1 MLTGLDIL
9 FVACA
14 TCLYLKYAKLF
25 NGATMEEK
33 KKTLQSS
40 ALQVNLERTAV
51 EVVIPEKYSVL
62 LRIADKHYGVSK
74 RTREL
79 LLELNHPY
87 VNWEYVVKMLKT
99 LSIGDFYE
107 FNKDPEGFN
116 ALEVMLGIYFDVINL
131 SPSENTREA
140 AIRYVFEFISTAASS
155 SGIFLTRNMPLFP
168 LALNSFLR
176 IKEEPKYILKKSSGN
191 AKSLLK
197 CFAEQHVEF
206 QGQPMKDFL
215 QRVFNE
221 TYSFWLSQPDPAG
234 WAPVE
239 KVTSIEITELYQR
252 LIEPLTHNHIHILIN
267 RLEELNKQEFTDNE
281 EFASKYLN
289 LPDNTQIAD
298 GYFLVADQLE
308 KTAALEGQKHLI
320 KLNFLFHMLNVPG
333 LSDAYINALWEI
345 NRSLSRV
352 FTEEKHEN
360 LHEFIKKM
368 FQVMRKSS
376 ARDEHHG
383 AIIDCV
389 TTIARETF
397 SQNNHRLVETFI
409 EELIHYGFQYP
420 EIKGSNTEWQIQVN
434 PTHIM
439 NIRSW
444 LDIIAMKPRWTKR
457 LLSALIINL
466 KIGGIFIRDT
476 DIIQKNISNLLNSD
490 ISPAY
495 NLVKQ
500 LLRIF
505 PVYFSEIGAEGELRD
520 VSTKVDE
527 LSHRNDKLIYFLR
540 KQSHVES
547 NSILVD
553 FIEDIFRYWHS
564 GEKDYIRKHLPE
576 EVYEQIDNKGE
587 FFDGMHR
594 AFGLLFPKIDSNPL
608 NLLTWDKAK
617 IQRELQKIRGIPE
630 RDKERTALILR
641 LYQLLY
647 KKYNFEHLDLLKD
660 MEASGMFSIIRI
672 HSLKRHL
679 QRKNYFKSLEIIL
692 DFLSQLK
699 EKILSPQKTTPF
711 ENIYFKRHIAAG
723 IPSMYGTYKEVKFD
737 SVGFSLRLESL
748 AGVLFEE
755 LTKSLNLKFIT
766 KSTIFKIHD
775 CLWLYVRALELE
787 GISTESL
794 VTKMKYITSALQIRQ
809 FSIDQYIDIFKFI
822 SKSIQGIIRDYYID
836 AHSANLPVVIRQF
849 IDKNSNGKH
858 SSSQEI
864 DELTYQHSEN
874 FIRSIISSAFGLQ
887 VLDNL
892 NNNII
897 KNLSAELEKFKD
909 NKQILN
915 LVMAYIP
922 ELTISPLYK
931 ADKKIDNQ
939 ILVGNKGYF
948 LKKLASMG
956 FPVPPGFVI
965 TTEVFRGHDA
975 VVSYK
980 YIFKD
985 LSARIHNEIVR
996 LEKITGCRY
1005 GDDKNPLLLSVRSG
1019 ATMSLPGMMRSFLNV
1034 GINETIAEGLSRRP
1048 DFAWAAWD
1056 SYRRFLQTWGMFT
1069 GLERNF
1075 FDTIIDSFK
1084 GRYGVTRKIEFGP
1097 EQMRQVTLAY
1107 KDELKDKGIEIP
1119 DDPFEQLQQAILQV
1133 FASWY
1138 SDQATTYRHQMHIS
1152 DEWGT
1157 AVIVQRMVFGN
1168 LNDNSGS
1175 GVTFT
1180 RSPRGTSPDVTL
1192 YGDFIFGVQGDD
1204 IVSGLV
1210 ETYPVTEKQRL
1221 AEKRESPIS
1230 LEKNFPEVYG
1240 ELKRLAEVLIYEK
1253 GFNHQEIEF
1262 TFETP
1267 EKQGLFILQTRD
1279 MVQQEAQK
1287 LKRFKDV
1294 KKLDESLLGMGI
1306 GVSGGALCGR
1316 AVYSVEE
1323 IDRFRE
1329 IEPDTQLVLIR
1340 PDTVP
1345 DDIGILLHV
1354 EGLLTSRGGSTSH
1367 AAVTIPQLDKVGVV
1381 GFNKLKVFETEG
1393 YSTVD
1398 GHVIKSG
1405 DYISIDGSTGAVYK
1419 GKHECETE

>member
-1 MLTGLDIL
+1 MKNSERH
-9 FVACA
+9 FVD
-14 TCLYLKYAKLF
+14 
-25 NGATMEEK
+25 NQDS
-33 KKTLQSS
+33 TLQSS

-51 EVVIPEKYSVL
+51 QVEIPEKYTIL
-62 LRIADKHYGVSK
+62 LRVAEKHYGVSK

-87 VNWEYVVKMLKT
+87 INWEYVLKMLKT

-107 FNKDPEGFN
+107 FNKDAEGLP
-116 ALEVMLGIYFDVINL
+116 ALEVILGIYFDIIML
-131 SPSENTREA
+131 SPSENIRET
-140 AIRYVFEFISTAASS
+140 AIRYLFEFIATIASNS
-155 SGIFLTRNMPLFP
+155 NTLLPRNMSLFP
-168 LALNSFLR
+168 LIIRTLLHIPEDQAF
-176 IKEEPKYILKKSSGN
+176 IFKKSSGN
-191 AKSLLK
+191 TKTLLR
-197 CFAEQHVEF
+197 CFEKQGVEIPHDIM
-206 QGQPMKDFL
+206 QSFL
-215 QRVFNE
+215 YRVFNE
-221 TYSFWLSQPDPAG
+221 TYTFWLTQPDPSEWTPG
-234 WAPVE
+234 E
-239 KVTSIEITELYQR
+239 KESSVQSTEMYQK
-252 LIEPLTHNHIHILIN
+252 LIEPLTYGHLHIL
-267 RLEELNKQEFTDNE
+267 LEKLGMLYKKTSISKDEFVSE
-281 EFASKYLN
+281 YLN
-289 LPDNTQIAD
+289 LPDYSQITN
-298 GYFLVADQLE
+298 GYFLIADQLE
-308 KTAALEGQKHLI
+308 KTETFEGQQHLI

-333 LSDAYINALWEI
+333 LSDVYINALWEI
-345 NRSLSRV
+345 NRSLSKV

-360 LHEFIKKM
+360 LHEFIKKI
-368 FQVMRKSS
+368 FIVMQKSS
-376 ARDEHHG
+376 ASYEHRG
-383 AIIDCV
+383 AIIDCI
-389 TTIARETF
+389 TTIAREIF
-397 SQNNHRLVETFI
+397 IQNNHQLVETFI

-420 EIKGSNTEWQIQVN
+420 EIKGPNTEWQIQVN

-444 LDIIAMKPRWTKR
+444 LDIIAMKPRWTKK

-466 KIGGIFIRDT
+466 QLGGIFIRDT
-476 DIIQKNISNLLNSD
+476 DIIQKDISNLLNSD
-490 ISPAY
+490 IAPAY

-520 VSTKVDE
+520 TSTKVDE

-547 NSILVD
+547 NSLLVN

-564 GEKDYIRKHLPE
+564 GTKDYIKKHLPD
-576 EVYEQIDNKGE
+576 EVFEQIDSKGE

-594 AFGLLFPKIDSNPL
+594 AFAVLFPKIENNPL
-608 NLLTWDKAK
+608 NLLAWDKAK
-617 IQRELQKIRGIPE
+617 TQRELQKIKGIPE
-630 RDKERTALILR
+630 RDKERTALIIR
-641 LYQLLY
+641 LYQLFY
-647 KKYNFEHLDLLKD
+647 KKYNFEHLDLLRD
-660 MEASGMFSIIRI
+660 MEVSGIFSITKI

-679 QRKNYFKSLEIIL
+679 QRKDYIKSLGIIL
-692 DFLSQLK
+692 AFLAMLK
-699 EKILSPQKTTPF
+699 EKILSSQKTTPF

-723 IPSMYGTYKEVKFD
+723 IPSMYGTYKELKFD
-737 SVGFSLRLESL
+737 SAGFSLRLESL

-766 KSTIFKIHD
+766 KSTLIRIHEY
-775 CLWLYVRALELE
+775 LWLYVRALELE

-822 SKSIQGIIRDYYID
+822 AKSIQGIIRDYFID
-836 AHSANLPVVIRQF
+836 AHRSNLPIIIRQY
-849 IDKNSNGKH
+849 IEKKNGAGAVTASDI
-858 SSSQEI
+858 E
-864 DELTYQHSEN
+864 ELIYQHSEN
-874 FIRSIISSAFGLQ
+874 FIRSVISSAFGLQ

-897 KNLSAELEKFKD
+897 KNLNAELEKFKD

-922 ELTISPLYK
+922 ELAISPIYK
-931 ADKKIDNQ
+931 TDKHTDNQ

-965 TTEVFRGHDA
+965 TTEVFRGYDA
-975 VVSYK
+975 VVGYK

-985 LSARIHNEIVR
+985 LSLRIYNEIVR
-996 LEKITGCRY
+996 LEKMTGCKY

-1034 GINETIAEGLSRRP
+1034 GINKTIAEGLGRKS
-1048 DFAWAAWD
+1048 DYAWAAWD

-1075 FDTIIDSFK
+1075 FDIIIDSFK
-1084 GRYGVTRKIEFGP
+1084 SRFSVIRKIEFDS

-1107 KDELKDKGIEIP
+1107 KNALEHKGIEIP
-1119 DDPFEQLQQAILQV
+1119 DDPYEQLQQAILQV

-1138 SDQATTYRHQMHIS
+1138 SEQATTYRHQMHIS

-1157 AVIVQRMVFGN
+1157 AVIVQKMVFGN

-1175 GVTFT
+1175 GVIFT
-1180 RSPRGTSPDVTL
+1180 RGPRGTSPDVTL

-1204 IVSGLV
+1204 IVSGLA
-1210 ETYPVTEKQRL
+1210 ETYPVSEKQRL
-1221 AEKRESPIS
+1221 VERRESHIS
-1230 LEKNFPEVYG
+1230 LEKDFPEVYG
-1240 ELKRLAEVLIYEK
+1240 ELKRLSEVLIYEK

-1262 TFETP
+1262 TFENPT
-1267 EKQGLFILQTRD
+1267 KNGLYILQTRD
-1279 MVQQEAQK
+1279 MVQRETQK
-1287 LKRFKDV
+1287 LKRFKDI
-1294 KKLDESLLGMGI
+1294 KELEESLLGMGI

-1316 AVYSVEE
+1316 AVYSEEE
-1323 IDRFRE
+1323 INSFRE
-1329 IEPDTQLVLIR
+1329 SEPETPLVLIR

-1354 EGLLTSRGGSTSH
+1354 EGLLTSKGGSTSH
-1367 AAVTIPQLDKVGVV
+1367 AAVTIPQLNKVGVV
-1381 GFNKLKVFETEG
+1381 GFNKLKVYEIEG

-1398 GHVIKSG
+1398 GAIIRGG
-1405 DYISIDGSTGAVYK
+1405 DFISIDGNSGAIYS
-1419 GKHECETE
+1419 GRHEYEME

>member
-1 MLTGLDIL
+1 MDNKDKI
-9 FVACA
+9 
-14 TCLYLKYAKLF
+14 
-25 NGATMEEK
+25 
-33 KKTLQSS
+33 LQSS

-51 EVVIPEKYSVL
+51 QVEIPEKYSIL
-62 LRIADKHYGVSK
+62 LRVAEKHYGVSK
-74 RTREL
+74 RTLEL

-87 VNWEYVVKMLKT
+87 INWEYVLKMLKT
-99 LSIGDFYE
+99 ISIGDFYE
-107 FNKDPEGFN
+107 FNKNTEGLQ
-116 ALEVMLGIYFDVINL
+116 ALEVILGIYFDVIIS
-131 SPSENTREA
+131 SPSEDIRETV
-140 AIRYVFEFISTAASS
+140 IRYLFEFISTIASNS
-155 SGIFLTRNMPLFP
+155 NAYLSRNMPLLPFTIRT
-168 LALNSFLR
+168 LLHISENQAF
-176 IKEEPKYILKKSSGN
+176 IFKKSSGN
-191 AKSLLK
+191 AKTLLK
-197 CFAEQHVEF
+197 CFEEQKIEIPHDIM
-206 QGQPMKDFL
+206 QSFL
-215 QRVFNE
+215 FRVFNE
-221 TYSFWLSQPDPAG
+221 TYTFWLTQPDPSEWTPG
-234 WAPVE
+234 E
-239 KVTSIEITELYQR
+239 KESSAESRETYQK
-252 LIEPLTHNHIHILIN
+252 LIKPLSYEHLKIL
-267 RLEELNKQEFTDNE
+267 LNKLETLNKNSFTGNDKFISE
-281 EFASKYLN
+281 YLD
-289 LPDNTQIAD
+289 LPDYTQITN
-298 GYFLVADQLE
+298 GYFLIADQLE
-308 KTAALEGQKHLI
+308 KTKAFEGQQHLV

-333 LSDAYINALWEI
+333 LSDVYINALWEI
-345 NRSLSRV
+345 NRSLSKV
-352 FTEEKHEN
+352 FTEENHEN
-360 LHEFIKKM
+360 LHEFIKRI
-368 FQVMRKSS
+368 FRVMQKSS
-376 ARDEHHG
+376 ARHEHHG

-389 TTIARETF
+389 TTIAREIF
-397 SQNNHRLVETFI
+397 LQNNHQLVETFI
-409 EELIHYGFQYP
+409 EELICYGFQYP

-466 KIGGIFIRDT
+466 KLGGIFIRDT
-476 DIIQKNISNLLNSD
+476 DIIQKDISNLLNSD
-490 ISPAY
+490 IAPAY

-520 VSTKVDE
+520 TSTKVDE

-547 NSILVD
+547 NSLLVN

-564 GEKDYIRKHLPE
+564 GTKDYIKKHLPN
-576 EVYEQIDNKGE
+576 EVFEQVDNKGE
-587 FFDGMHR
+587 FFDGMHK
-594 AFGLLFPKIDSNPL
+594 AFVVLFPKIENNPL
-608 NLLTWDKAK
+608 NLLAWDKTK
-617 IQRELQKIRGIPE
+617 IQRELQKIKRIPE
-630 RDKERTALILR
+630 RDKERSALIIR

-647 KKYNFEHLDLLKD
+647 KKYNFEHLDLLRD
-660 MEASGMFSIIRI
+660 MEASGMFSITKI

-692 DFLSQLK
+692 DFLSVLK
-699 EKILSPQKTTPF
+699 EKILSSQKTTPF

-723 IPSMYGTYKEVKFD
+723 IPSMYGTYKELKFE
-737 SVGFSLRLESL
+737 STGFSLRLESL

-766 KSTIFKIHD
+766 KSTLIKIHE
-775 CLWLYVRALELE
+775 CLWFYVRALELE

-822 SKSIQGIIRDYYID
+822 AKSIQGIIRDYYID
-836 AHSANLPVVIRQF
+836 AHRSNLPIIVRQF
-849 IDKNSNGKH
+849 IEKKNGAGH
-858 SSSQEI
+858 LTTDLE
-864 DELTYQHSEN
+864 ELTYQHSEN

-897 KNLSAELEKFKD
+897 KNLNAELEKFKD

-922 ELTISPLYK
+922 ELAISPIYK
-931 ADKKIDNQ
+931 ADKNTDNQ

-965 TTEVFRGHDA
+965 TTEVFRGYDA
-975 VVSYK
+975 VVGYK

-985 LSARIHNEIVR
+985 LSLRIYNEIKQ
-996 LEKITGCRY
+996 LEKMTGCRY

-1034 GINETIAEGLSRRP
+1034 GINEAIAEGLSRKA

-1075 FDTIIDSFK
+1075 FDIIIDSFK
-1084 GRYGVTRKIEFGP
+1084 SRYNVTRKIEFDP

-1107 KDELKDKGIEIP
+1107 KNALRHKGIEIP
-1119 DDPFEQLQQAILQV
+1119 DDPYGQLQQAILQV
-1133 FASWY
+1133 FDSWY
-1138 SDQATTYRHQMHIS
+1138 SDQAATYRHQMHIS

-1157 AVIVQRMVFGN
+1157 AVIVQKMVFGN

-1175 GVTFT
+1175 GVIFT
-1180 RSPRGTSPDVTL
+1180 RSPRGISPDVTL

-1210 ETYPVTEKQRL
+1210 QTYPVSEKQRVM
-1221 AEKRESPIS
+1221 EKRESGIS

-1240 ELKRLAEVLIYEK
+1240 ELKRLSEVLIYEK

-1262 TFETP
+1262 TFESPT
-1267 EKQGLFILQTRD
+1267 KNGLYILQTRD
-1279 MVQQEAQK
+1279 MVQQETQK
-1287 LKRFKDV
+1287 LKRFKDI
-1294 KKLDESLLGMGI
+1294 KELEESLLGTGI

-1316 AVYSVEE
+1316 AVYSEEE
-1323 IDRFRE
+1323 IMSFRE
-1329 IEPDTQLVLIR
+1329 NEPGTPLVLIR

-1367 AAVTIPQLDKVGVV
+1367 AAVTIPQLNKVGVV
-1381 GFNKLKVFETEG
+1381 GFNKLKVYEIEG

-1398 GHVIKSG
+1398 GSIIKSG
-1405 DYISIDGSTGAVYK
+1405 DFIGIDGNSGAVYS
-1419 GKHECETE
+1419 GKHEYEQE